1 MRQVSNKILVLLLL
15 GLLSLT
21 VSAQTNTRRKKLKA
35 TPILKTNQRS
45 IKVKSYVRK
54 GKTVRAHKR
63 TITNK

>member
-21 VSAQTNTRRKKLKA
+21 AAGQTSARRKKLKA